1 MTSARVFRISTRR
14 NSRKR
19 ELTARVTTD
28 FLNYVIIIKFGYFY
42 LAYPNLTLTPIQMK
56 RNDYGHSICTCLCAR
71 SVNNFLRNNERRL
84 KTSGGYW
91 GGRPWRRVLRSRPL
105 NVAPLNSTFTTVF
118 IILLTR
124 LSVAIN
130 VHVCNTF
137 LILSFL
143 IISEFITQSNS
154 HGRGKKYLPNI
165 WRTCSEC
172 KKIKM

>member
-1 MTSARVFRISTRR
+1 MVRAYALYTNITALTAYCQNLRLGLCQVVRYRLRQPKRFTYSREEMRRILGIGSKKHGSKLESIPNFTRKQDVTSARVFRISTRR

-84 KTSGGYW
+84 KTSG
-91 GGRPWRRVLRSRPL
+91 VTEEDDLDD
-105 NVAPLNSTFTTVF
+105 
-118 IILLTR
+118 
-124 LSVAIN
+124 
-130 VHVCNTF
+130 
-137 LILSFL
+137 
-143 IISEFITQSNS
+143 
-154 HGRGKKYLPNI
+154 
-165 WRTCSEC
+165 EC
-172 KKIKM
+172 